1 MAFVEVQIKNAFA
14 VWKLPV

>member
-1 MAFVEVQIKNAFA
+1 MAYVKAQIKNAFA